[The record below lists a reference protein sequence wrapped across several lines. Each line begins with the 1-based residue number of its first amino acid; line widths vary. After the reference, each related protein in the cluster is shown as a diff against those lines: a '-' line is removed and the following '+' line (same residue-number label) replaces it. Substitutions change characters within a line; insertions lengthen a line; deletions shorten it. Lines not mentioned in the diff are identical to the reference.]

1 MTTGSVAIQGSIPPL
16 VSDYVKATWV
26 GYPAE
31 DVHGPLIPGESI
43 RDITASEARTSDH
56 WQLVEKPAL
65 KPGKAPAPTP
75 ADTEE
80 S

>member
-1 MTTGSVAIQGSIPPL
+1 M
-16 VSDYVKATWV
+16 KATWV

-31 DVHGPLIPGESI
+31 DVHGPLIPGQTVRE
-43 RDITASEARTSDH
+43 ITATEAKTSAH
-56 WQLVEKPAL
+56 WQPVPAV